1 MTEQRTI
8 AFTGMTGRLDVPSFV
23 LSENSDLRIA
33 LDLSGLKNKSGLF
46 RLFVRHGGAPV
57 YTFAFTQKEPVAT
70 LPCEWLKQGGTE
82 YLEFSL
88 KQYNDIGTT
97 LINGGYMIEPCI
109 VTAEEGCFAVTSI
122 IQELIDK
129 VAALREELNE
139 ALDTHRNA
147 VASEL
152 AGFEERLE
160 TNISTFNETI
170 ESFKSGVA
178 GELESCRIDLEQV
191 SATSDR
197 VLSKMQEYVDN
208 GAEVTFKE

>member
-8 AFTGMTGRLDVPSFV
+8 VFTGMTGRLDVPSFV

-88 KQYNDIGTT
+88 KQYNDMGTN

>member
-33 LDLSGLKNKSGLF
+33 LDLSGLKNKS
-46 RLFVRHGGAPV
+46 APV

-70 LPCEWLKQGGTE
+70 LPCEWLKVGGTE

-88 KQYNDIGTT
+88 KQYNDMGTK

-147 VASEL
+147 VASDL

-160 TNISTFNETI
+160 TSISTFNETI

-197 VLSKMQEYVDN
+197 VLAKMQEYVDN